1 MPYDASKDPHAST
14 STRVSSMTNGS
25 RASIVTPSN
34 DTDLASYAKAIVLL
48 TAGNVAYLPA
58 ENADGVTLAFVDLP
72 AGWVSPH
79 RVRRVLVTGTTATVA
94 TVDL

>member
-14 STRVSSMTNGS
+14 SGKVSSITNGS
-25 RASIVTPSN
+25 KATVVTPSN
-34 DTDLASYAKAIVLL
+34 DTDLASYAKAVVTL
-48 TAGNVAYLPA
+48 TAGNLAYLPA

-79 RVRRVLVTGTTATVA
+79 RVRRVLTTGTTATVA
-94 TVDL
+94 TVDN